1 MGGRKQIQIGTHAMQ
16 VFWQIEAFF
25 DWTRRGSSQKCSCT
39 IEMVKN
45 HSCVGSICLFSRRFD
60 REMVR
65 WWCVGRGVGGIGTAH
80 GRYGIVMCE
89 VLCGQPAGLQN
100 LDDHRPPLQLG
111 IKQRKQRVTNDADR
125 PCAFITLHVVTKN
138 CKAFA
143 MTHCWNNFYL
153 KSMFVIMMWL
163 CCLTQ
168 RSGTEKCFEL
178 LRGNNFLK
186 AEVIPIE
193 ALALLFPASC
203 FGVWTM

>member
-1 MGGRKQIQIGTHAMQ
+1 
-16 VFWQIEAFF
+16 
-25 DWTRRGSSQKCSCT
+25 
-39 IEMVKN
+39 
-45 HSCVGSICLFSRRFD
+45 
-60 REMVR
+60 
-65 WWCVGRGVGGIGTAH
+65 
-80 GRYGIVMCE
+80 MCE

-143 MTHCWNNFYL
+143 MTHCWNNFCL
-153 KSMFVIMMWL
+153 KSM
-163 CCLTQ
+163 
-168 RSGTEKCFEL
+168 FEL
-178 LRGNNFLK
+178 LRGNKFFK